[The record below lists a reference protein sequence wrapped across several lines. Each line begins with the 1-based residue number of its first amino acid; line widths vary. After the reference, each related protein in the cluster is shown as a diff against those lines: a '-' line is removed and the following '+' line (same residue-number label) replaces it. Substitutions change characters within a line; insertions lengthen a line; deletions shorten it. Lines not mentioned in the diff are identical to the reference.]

1 MRTKRTPWQK
11 EWDSLVKKEAK
22 LAAKKLE
29 AKPSRLNGFLEQKVP
44 PNLQDTLD
52 TAFEKAFRLVF
63 QKGTAVIEKTYNK
76 TKMEQDFDINSHIE
90 KVKKDSKS
98 LKTFSKTAGKK
109 GTGNLVFSGVSG
121 VGLGVLGIG
130 IPDIVLFVA
139 VMLKSI
145 YEISLSYGYDYNTDK
160 EKQFILLLIRAAL
173 GKDDFEQ
180 NNAKVDRF
188 IENGKLEV
196 YQMDFSIEQTSAL
209 LSKEL
214 LYMKFLQ
221 GVPIVGAV
229 GGAYDFVY
237 TKQILD
243 YAKIK
248 YYKRFLADRK
258 PAEKKVM

>member
-1 MRTKRTPWQK
+1 MFGRRSPWQK
-11 EWDSLVKKEAK
+11 EWDKLLKKEQALVDKK
-22 LAAKKLE
+22 LAAKQSKLNTLL
-29 AKPSRLNGFLEQKVP
+29 AQKVP
-44 PNLQDTLD
+44 PNLQSTLD

-63 QKGTAVIEKTYNK
+63 QKGTRIIEKTYNK
-76 TKMEQDFDINSHIE
+76 TKMEEEYDINNHIE
-90 KVKKDSKS
+90 KVRKNAKS
-98 LKTFSKTAGKK
+98 LKTFQKSAGKK
-109 GTGNLVFSGVSG
+109 GTGNLVFSGISG

-139 VMLKSI
+139 VMLKSL
-145 YEISLSYGYDYNTDK
+145 YEISLSYGYDYTTDR

-173 GKDDFEQ
+173 GRDDFET
-180 NNAKVDRF
+180 NNARVDTF
-188 IENGKLEV
+188 IETGYLEV
-196 YQMDFSIEQTSAL
+196 FPMEYSIKDTSGL

-248 YYKRFLADRK
+248 YYKRFLVERK
-258 PAEKKVM
+258 R

>member
-1 MRTKRTPWQK
+1 MFNRRTPWQK
-11 EWDSLVKKEAK
+11 EWDKLIKKEEILVEKKRWAK
-22 LAAKKLE
+22 QSKLNTLLA
-29 AKPSRLNGFLEQKVP
+29 QKVP
-44 PNLQDTLD
+44 PNLQSTLD
-52 TAFEKAFRLVF
+52 TAFEKAFSLVF
-63 QKGTAVIEKTYNK
+63 QKGTAIIEKTYNK
-76 TKMEQDFDINSHIE
+76 TKMEEEYDINNHIE
-90 KVKKDSKS
+90 KVKKNRKT
-98 LKTFSKTAGKK
+98 LKTFQKSAGKK
-109 GTGNLVFSGVSG
+109 GMGNLVFSGVSG

-139 VMLKSI
+139 VMLKSL
-145 YEISLSYGYDYNTDK
+145 YEISLSYGYDYTTDR

-173 GKDDFEQ
+173 GKDDFEA

-188 IENGKLEV
+188 IESGFLEV
-196 YQMDFSIEQTSAL
+196 YPMETSIKETSGL

-248 YYKRFLADRK
+248 YYKRFLAERK
-258 PAEKKVM
+258 R